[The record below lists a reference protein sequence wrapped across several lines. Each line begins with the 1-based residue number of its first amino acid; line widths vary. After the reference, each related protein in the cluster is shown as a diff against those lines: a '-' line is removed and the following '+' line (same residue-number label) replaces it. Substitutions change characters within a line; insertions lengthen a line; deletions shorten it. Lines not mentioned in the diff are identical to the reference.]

1 VVEMSLFILG
11 LIMGCCLGFVLV
23 TMLVNSKKADE
34 EAFQV
39 LECEEREIQKYLPV
53 IQESSI

>member
-1 VVEMSLFILG
+1 MSLFILG
-11 LIMGCCLGFVLV
+11 LIMGCFLSFILV

-34 EAFQV
+34 EAFRV
-39 LECEEREIQKYLPV
+39 LECTESEVHKYLPV

>member
-1 VVEMSLFILG
+1 MSLFIFG
-11 LIMGCCLGFVLV
+11 LIMGCCLGFVLI

-34 EAFQV
+34 EAFRV
-39 LECEEREIQKYLPV
+39 LECEEREVQKYLPV